1 MMDKKNIPAVV
12 VSFIIGFIV
21 ISLIFQYSWNLIIAD
36 IFDLGQLS
44 IRESMALLLIFYL
57 LKLALQSN
65 IKDEINMQSSTAKVI
80 GQMTGLIMFCAI
92 IIFIAYIL
100 VGGFGF

>member
-1 MMDKKNIPAVV
+1 MMDKKNIPAFV

-36 IFDLGQLS
+36 IFDLGKLS
-44 IRESMALLLIFYL
+44 IRESMALILIFYL
-57 LKLALQSN
+57 LKLALQTN
-65 IKDEINMQSSTAKVI
+65 IKEENNEEASTLKVF
-80 GQMTGLIMFCAI
+80 GAMTGMMMFCAI
-92 IIFIAYIL
+92 IVFIAYIL